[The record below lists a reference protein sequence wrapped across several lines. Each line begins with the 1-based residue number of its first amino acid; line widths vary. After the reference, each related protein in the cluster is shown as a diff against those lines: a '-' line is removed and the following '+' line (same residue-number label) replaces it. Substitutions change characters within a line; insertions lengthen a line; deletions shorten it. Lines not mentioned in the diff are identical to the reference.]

1 MIETLI
7 LSICIGVSVGLS
19 AGYLGSLMVLEKMA
33 LVGDALSHVALPGLA
48 LGILLNFNPFL
59 GAFAFL
65 FVSAVIIWHLGRVT
79 KLSFE
84 TIVGAMFTLALAIGI
99 LIIPEP
105 ELLEALFG
113 DITKV
118 TIIETGVAVLV
129 SAVAMLLANR
139 IYKRLVLSMISEEL
153 AVSKGI
159 PVSKINLLYL
169 LLVSLVVAV
178 GIKIVGNPSRRLP
191 SDRSGSRSKKPELRP
206 LQIRRSQRR
215 LWSGKRLCGNSELQL
230 SKPADWTV
238 GRNFRSHN
246 FRDIRVG
253 QVAIKI
259 GHSNANRILLSIK
272 RYESSCMLLHKWT
285 RSFASLI
292 TRSK

>member
-65 FVSAVIIWHLGRVT
+65 FVSAVVIWHLGRVT

-99 LIIPEP
+99 LIIPEA

-118 TIIETGVAVLV
+118 TIIETAVAVLV

-159 PVSKINLLYL
+159 AVSKINLLYL

-178 GIKIVGNPSRRLP
+178 GIQIVGTLLVGFLVIVPAAAAKNLSSDLFKYAVLSAVFGAVSAFAVILSSSFLNLP
-191 SDRSGSRSKKPELRP
+191 TGPLVVISGVTIFVVSVVAKWQSK
-206 LQIRRSQRR
+206 
-215 LWSGKRLCGNSELQL
+215 
-230 SKPADWTV
+230 
-238 GRNFRSHN
+238 
-246 FRDIRVG
+246 
-253 QVAIKI
+253 
-259 GHSNANRILLSIK
+259 
-272 RYESSCMLLHKWT
+272 
-285 RSFASLI
+285 
-292 TRSK
+292 